1 MRRHISSTSSGSH
14 RLSIDKDVDIKL
26 YEALGKNIVFALG
39 KMSAFDK
46 MRFKYNN
53 ELERMSFYNNEENID
68 PTSSMVSMSMLL
80 LYHMMCFSIYHHI
93 SCIIFAILYMQ
104 PLMSNSVHSAISL
117 ERDDLDDNEETDTL
131 DHESASSGLFV
142 ICPSS
147 KPITLAWYPTK
158 TIGQV
163 KSELQARLGLLPSQY
178 LLHIKGSKMLSEDSC
193 SLSDYG
199 IHKNANLEVLLPLRG
214 GPSKVEELVVD
225 IDERLKNKISELDSE
240 HGLQLH
246 KRSDEEMAVRLRDMS
261 NRKIVMKAF
270 NIQLNERR
278 DDQIY
283 RQLKRDELINS
294 FILQR
299 DAGFPLLKWS
309 LMSPA
314 ERKADKRANET
325 PGKARARLDAN
336 AKSMAQVR
344 ANETPEETRARLDK
358 VANRS
363 AQTRSDKKTAI
374 EERWPT
380 CSTLQGEKP
389 GKDYKLERHTD
400 NVETTLHLFHL
411 ESGGWKERESEWL
424 IAYLHVMKRLAEA
437 DDSCISKLN
446 GLLELSIKRYST
458 LYKLLY
464 QEVLDDNDLKQVC
477 KWKSQTEHRQLMNR
491 KEAVLEWFATTDS
504 ISLDDCKAENGIFNC
519 RSLVGLLL
527 KVPAH
532 WWVGCSGNWLWRCE
546 VESIDFHDAAERYF
560 TIKCLDRDIRW
571 HMKLSVNMQ
580 ITSRIT
586 SRVLIYQEN
595 QYLTLTVH

>member
-1 MRRHISSTSSGSH
+1 
-14 RLSIDKDVDIKL
+14 
-26 YEALGKNIVFALG
+26 
-39 KMSAFDK
+39 
-46 MRFKYNN
+46 
-53 ELERMSFYNNEENID
+53 
-68 PTSSMVSMSMLL
+68 
-80 LYHMMCFSIYHHI
+80 
-93 SCIIFAILYMQ
+93 
-104 PLMSNSVHSAISL
+104 MSNSVHSAISL

-246 KRSDEEMAVRLRDMS
+246 KRSDGELALLLRDMS
-261 NRKIVMKAF
+261 TADRKIVMKAF

-278 DDQIY
+278 DNQSY

-299 DAGFPLLKWS
+299 DTGFPLLKWS

-325 PGKARARLDAN
+325 PGEA
-336 AKSMAQVR
+336 
-344 ANETPEETRARLDK
+344 RARLDK

-389 GKDYKLERHTD
+389 GKDYNLERHTD
-400 NVETTLHLFHL
+400 NVETALLLFHL

-424 IAYLHVMKRLAEA
+424 IAYIHVMKRLAEA

-446 GLLELSIKRYST
+446 GLLELSIERYST
-458 LYKLLY
+458 LYKTLY

-532 WWVGCSGNWLWRCE
+532 WWVGCSGKRLWRCE

-560 TIKCLDRDIRW
+560 TIKCLDRDPGDPHQEKRYQMAYEAICEYADHEQDNFSRFNLPREPVPYIDSALNVRCDETLQELR
-571 HMKLSVNMQ
+571 KLDGKA
-580 ITSRIT
+580 TLLLLY
-586 SRVLIYQEN
+586 VLLVSISSC
-595 QYLTLTVH
+595 LLL